1 MELEE
6 DPPSGDLQPSSKRPT
21 EASMDPWRKFSSK
34 DLKANTIVFPATPRL
49 KVVDYVDSLENH
61 GISAEKI
68 LSVQVSTASQ
78 CRITFSCNT
87 IVDTIT
93 GHGFILNGSLVLPQ
107 PLAGPKSLQLH
118 LHDIPVW
125 VPDCVVEAALSLY
138 GTVIGPIRHGRVKI
152 RAGVYVASGVRFASF
167 KQAAPM
173 KAIPSYITT
182 RDGKS
187 TFRAYHTGQKATCR
201 LCGSTDHIAKACGR
215 AKPESQRQ
223 HQNETQG
230 SNNAKGCHEEDR
242 EPTPHRNTTAAHTH
256 TSTTTTHS
264 SVRPVS
270 HEVSSSAPAANL
282 QQNATSVESEH
293 TTTTTHSS
301 VRPVSHAGSNSVP
314 AVNLQQNAT
323 SVESEINAGCSASP
337 VGPLSKSSSSHSLAS
352 NTSTVIEFDLDQEQ
366 RQVSNDER
374 DLEDISYPDETS
386 TEPCGTPASPA
397 QDGESRAERLLKEL
411 HEDDQ
416 GWITQKK
423 RKPAP
428 QRSQDTSP
436 TIHHKKK
443 PNR

>member
-6 DPPSGDLQPSSKRPT
+6 DPPSGDLQPSSKRTT
-21 EASMDPWRKFSSK
+21 EASLDPWRKFSSK

-49 KVVDYVDSLENH
+49 KVVDYVDSRENH

-87 IVDTIT
+87 IVDAIT
-93 GHGFILNGSLVLPQ
+93 EHGFILNGSLVLPQ
-107 PLAGPKSLQLH
+107 PLAGAKSSQLH

-242 EPTPHRNTTAAHTH
+242 EPTPHGNTTAAHTH
-256 TSTTTTHS
+256 TYETQQQHIHELEQPLRTPQSGPYPMRCQAP
-264 SVRPVS
+264 RP
-270 HEVSSSAPAANL
+270 
-282 QQNATSVESEH
+282 
-293 TTTTTHSS
+293 
-301 VRPVSHAGSNSVP
+301 
-314 AVNLQQNAT
+314 
-323 SVESEINAGCSASP
+323 
-337 VGPLSKSSSSHSLAS
+337 
-352 NTSTVIEFDLDQEQ
+352 
-366 RQVSNDER
+366 
-374 DLEDISYPDETS
+374 
-386 TEPCGTPASPA
+386 
-397 QDGESRAERLLKEL
+397 
-411 HEDDQ
+411 
-416 GWITQKK
+416 TQIYNKMQH
-423 RKPAP
+423 R
-428 QRSQDTSP
+428 
-436 TIHHKKK
+436 
-443 PNR
+443 